1 MVGRVDYDQRLH
13 RAYRAGRTL
22 SAETGRLWMQAL
34 ARRLGKT
41 PSPRTILDLGA
52 GTGRFS
58 ALLADAFDARVVAV
72 EPSAK
77 MRAEA
82 EQGSAHPRVAYR
94 DGSAEAIPAAAG
106 EFDCA
111 FLSMIIH
118 HVSDLAACARELHRV
133 LRPAGLVLIRNVF
146 SGRLD
151 GIRHYEFF
159 PPARA
164 IDEVRLPTV
173 ERLRAAFASAGFELI
188 ALDPIEQEIDASLTA
203 HYERLKL
210 RALST
215 LELIS
220 DAEFEAG
227 LARMRRAADL
237 EPAPAPVVERLDL
250 LTLRRSG

>member
-22 SAETGRLWMQAL
+22 STETGRLWMQAL
-34 ARRLGKT
+34 ARRLGDT
-41 PSPRTILDLGA
+41 SSPRTILDLGA

-58 ALLADAFDARVVAV
+58 AMLADAFDARVVAV

-77 MRAEA
+77 MRADA
-82 EQGSAHPRVAYR
+82 EQGSAHPRVVYR

-106 EFDCA
+106 DFDFA

-133 LRPAGLVLIRNVF
+133 LRPAGLVSIRNVF

-159 PPARA
+159 PSARA

-173 ERLRAAFASAGFELI
+173 ERVRAAFAAAGFELI
-188 ALDPIEQEIDASLTA
+188 ALDPIEQEIDASLSA

-220 DAEFEAG
+220 NAEFDAG
-227 LARMRRAADL
+227 LARMRRAVDL
-237 EPAPAPVVERLDL
+237 APAPPPVVERLDL

>member
-1 MVGRVDYDQRLH
+1 VVGRVDYDQRLH

-22 SAETGRLWMQAL
+22 SAGTGRLWMQAL
-34 ARRLGKT
+34 ASRLGGT
-41 PSPRTILDLGA
+41 PAPVTILDLGA

-58 ALLADAFDARVVAV
+58 AMLADAFDACVVAV

-82 EQGSAHPRVAYR
+82 ARGAPHPRVTYH
-94 DGSAEAIPAAAG
+94 DGSAEAIPAGAA
-106 EFDCA
+106 EFDFA
-111 FLSMIIH
+111 FLSMVVH
-118 HVSDLAACARELHRV
+118 HVSDLPACARELHRV
-133 LRPAGLVLIRNVF
+133 LRPSGLVFIRSVF

-151 GIRHYEFF
+151 SIRHYEFF
-159 PPARA
+159 PSARA
-164 IDEVRLPTV
+164 IDEERLPTV
-173 ERLRAAFASAGFELI
+173 ERVCAAFAAAGFELV
-188 ALDPIEQEIDASLTA
+188 ALDTVEQEIDASLRA
-203 HYERLKL
+203 HYERLTL

-227 LARMRRAADL
+227 LARMRCAVDC
-237 EPAPAPVVERLDL
+237 ETAPAPVWERVDL

>member
-1 MVGRVDYDQRLH
+1 VVGRVDYDQRLH

-34 ARRLGKT
+34 GRRLGGT
-41 PSPRTILDLGA
+41 PSPLTILDLGA

-58 ALLADAFDARVVAV
+58 AMLADRFDARVVAV

-82 EQGSAHPRVAYR
+82 ARGAAHPRVTYR
-94 DGSAEAIPAAAG
+94 DGCAEAIPAAAA
-106 EFDCA
+106 ELDFA
-111 FLSMIIH
+111 FLSMVVH

-133 LRPAGLVLIRNVF
+133 LRPSGLVFVRNAF

-151 GIRHYEFF
+151 SIRHYEFF
-159 PPARA
+159 PSARA

-173 ERLRAAFASAGFELI
+173 ERVSAVFTAAGFELV
-188 ALDPIEQEIDASLTA
+188 ALDTIEQEIDASLSA
-203 HYERLKL
+203 HYERLTH

-227 LARMRRAADL
+227 LARMRRAVDL
-237 EPAPAPVVERLDL
+237 EAAPAPIVERLDL
-250 LTLRRSG
+250 LTLRRSA